1 MTATSIPGVTLGRMR
16 WWHLDQVLP
25 VEDELF
31 GPWRWSKE
39 TYWSEL
45 AAPGRWYQVALR
57 DGDVIGWVGLAVQ
70 GPDGDVQTIA
80 VSPAAQGLGLGRVLL
95 EALVTEAVKQ
105 NVQRVLLEVRAD
117 NEPALGLYETAGFRR
132 LGLRPKYYQP
142 GDIDAVIMER
152 AVA

>member
-1 MTATSIPGVTLGRMR
+1 MTATTIPGVTLSRMR

-25 VEDELF
+25 LEDKLF
-31 GPWRWSKE
+31 GPWRWSAE

-45 AAPGRWYQVALR
+45 AAAGRWYRVALR
-57 DGDVIGWVGLAVQ
+57 DGEVIGWTGLAVQ
-70 GPDGDVQTIA
+70 GGDGDVQTIA

-95 EALVTEAVKQ
+95 EALVAEASRQ
-105 NVQRVLLEVRAD
+105 NVDRVLLEVRAD
-117 NEPALGLYETAGFRR
+117 NKPALGLYESADFRR

-152 AVA
+152 VLS